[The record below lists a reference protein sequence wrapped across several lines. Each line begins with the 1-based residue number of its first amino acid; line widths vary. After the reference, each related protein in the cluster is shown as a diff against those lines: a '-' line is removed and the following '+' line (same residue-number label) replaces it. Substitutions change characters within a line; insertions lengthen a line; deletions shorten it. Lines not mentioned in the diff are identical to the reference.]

1 MWENIPLWGNMF
13 LFRCFNNLFGIS
25 QMSLKIDMMVK
36 HLKESN
42 KNWKILTKSMIRT
55 YLKDKFKCST
65 YMAQKAVEKLHKDE

>member
-1 MWENIPLWGNMF
+1 
-13 LFRCFNNLFGIS
+13 
-25 QMSLKIDMMVK
+25 MSLKIDMMVE

-65 YMAQKAVEKLHKDE
+65 YMAQKAVEKLHKDEKRV